1 MAGPENIDS
10 FNRRLGL
17 PLRGTPEHK
26 KEKKRDWRCVRTKKY
41 KLIEYLSPVE
51 HVLYDLETDSREQ
64 VNLAEARQDI
74 VAELKE
80 MLPPRPE
87 K

>member
-1 MAGPENIDS
+1 M
-10 FNRRLGL
+10 
-17 PLRGTPEHK
+17 
-26 KEKKRDWRCVRTKKY
+26 RTKKY